1 MVNVLQDSHIQQAL
15 NDLPGWEWHDGH
27 LCRDYHFN
35 DFKQALSWIV
45 QIGLVAETLN
55 HHPVIINVYNKVSLK
70 LRTHQPDGITSLDID
85 LAKAIDLQ
93 TNPV

>member
-1 MVNVLQDSHIQQAL
+1 
-15 NDLPGWEWHDGH
+15 
-27 LCRDYHFN
+27 
-35 DFKQALSWIV
+35 V
-45 QIGLVAETLN
+45 QIGLVAETRN

>member
-1 MVNVLQDSHIQQAL
+1 MVNVLQDSDIQLAL
-15 NDLPGWEWHDGH
+15 NELPGWTWHDGH
-27 LCRDYHFN
+27 LCRDYQFR
-35 DFKQALSWIV
+35 DFKQALAWIV

-55 HHPVIINVYNKVSLK
+55 HHPVIFNVYNKVSLK